1 MAHYSHPRELETP
14 IAEQAVRRI
23 RSAGAT
29 VRCQAPLI
37 RRVNDSAEC
46 WAELWRRQVRLGAV
60 PYYMFIERD
69 TGARRYF
76 EVPLARALEIFNDA
90 YRTVSGLGRTVR
102 GPSMSTTAGKVV
114 VEDITEL
121 QGEELFLLKFLQARN
136 PQWVGRTFFAR
147 FDPKAA
153 WLDDLQPPLG
163 EREFF
168 FGAADGAA

>member
-1 MAHYSHPRELETP
+1 
-14 IAEQAVRRI
+14 
-23 RSAGAT
+23 
-29 VRCQAPLI
+29 
-37 RRVNDSAEC
+37 
-46 WAELWRRQVRLGAV
+46 
-60 PYYMFIERD
+60 MFIERD
-69 TGARRYF
+69 IGARRYF
-76 EVPLARALEIFNDA
+76 EVPLARALDSFNDA

-168 FGAADGAA
+168 FGGADGAA

>member
-1 MAHYSHPRELETP
+1 MCFGTRAFQCAASLEHPELFT
-14 IAEQAVRRI
+14 
-23 RSAGAT
+23 
-29 VRCQAPLI
+29 I
-37 RRVNDSAEC
+37 RRNSPRDDAPGGRHRLATACQRQASK
-46 WAELWRRQVRLGAV
+46 RRKL
-60 PYYMFIERD
+60 IERD

-76 EVPLARALEIFNDA
+76 EVPLAQALDIFNDA
-90 YRTVSGLGRTVR
+90 YRTVSGLGRSVR

-168 FGAADGAA
+168 FGGADGAA